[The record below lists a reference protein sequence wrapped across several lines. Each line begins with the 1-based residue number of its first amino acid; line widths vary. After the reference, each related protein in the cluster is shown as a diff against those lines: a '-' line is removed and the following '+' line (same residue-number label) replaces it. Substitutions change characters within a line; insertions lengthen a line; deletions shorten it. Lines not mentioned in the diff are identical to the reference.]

1 MEKGVDISHQNAEH
15 ASLSLALV
23 SSSTKW
29 RRAELSVLRQNL
41 LDYGKA
47 AWYSD
52 EPGLTLGLGVTEDSC
67 PDVIAILFRT
77 YPFYHDRA
85 SRRAVQECLEVLLVN
100 PSYAGSVPLL
110 FKAFNRE
117 ASKHG
122 LAPSNAF
129 VLVEWGS
136 IFLQHCFGTQE
147 PWNSYGKDLV
157 VSHAQILE
165 VCCSSGVRPGV
176 KQSALVVTRRA
187 LRKVLGSNSGGD
199 ATVDSVVTLLA
210 TRSQPL
216 GFRSAVFLGVVAGV
230 CARLPSK
237 RPILEHQKGH
247 YYSFY
252 TREIIASRFKV
263 PKHVVIGLN
272 DFFANFTTIDD
283 LSQDV
288 VPAMEKALLRAPE
301 VILDDLISPLVKSL
315 SLAIDLTQ
323 LLSEHLLKP
332 LLSNIKS
339 QNVAI
344 RNGAMSAFTVLISR
358 CKDET
363 YLERITDDI
372 LLPLSTSKLAGAEQ
386 RTLHARMLTLL
397 PWQSSRTE
405 TICTSLAAIIT
416 KEPNEGAL
424 GTETAALTQQYSL
437 IATSGFE
444 IGSKAK
450 TSITDVFCNGLSD
463 KRAATRKTWAL
474 RVGDLLW
481 LLKGQV
487 GDSPETVQLVEALVP
502 QALQIFDEA
511 ALSPQAAAQS
521 GLAVAAYVV
530 TALWNDLLSMVKDD
544 AVEAAIHKAKVYDRV
559 LTPSPKSSILL
570 NHRIYTKLSAKED
583 YTWLI
588 RALVACSGDLANV
601 GSTSAAG
608 DAWVQVFLYLISAT
622 DIPSDIQKHAIA
634 ALTQVYLTDPA
645 AVAGAVVQGLWSW
658 LRSVEMGNKDTAAA
672 AVQTGNTRLYTAVR
686 SICPPPRMR
695 QPGIGDV
702 DIDVLQ
708 AQLIN
713 MLVLCRPEILPRVN
727 WIEMCL
733 RMGQDP
739 GAVVRAKAV
748 QCVKKVD
755 HFLIVDG
762 STTFSTMVQLAAHN
776 TAAELA
782 FVAPDIITP
791 LLLERI
797 ERDLVADRVKA
808 FGPTDIAIARTPE
821 GTVCVDVL
829 STKVQH
835 RALDKN
841 TKDYDTMK
849 WEEEV
854 RTQLAQKKGQERKL
868 TAEEKAKVNAQLIK
882 EAGIRSKVL
891 ELERRLKRGLGF
903 INSLATGPPTE
914 ADMWMGPCLKALLEV
929 ITAGARLL
937 VGNAADE
944 SYLSCSNLVSP
955 RLGSLRR
962 FVGVATLRGLGSSH
976 LPSHLEQEPL
986 GGMSMTIAR
995 TDACANMFLDLVTRI
1010 LYRLRF
1016 ASEQRP
1022 FDSVSLGYLL
1032 PLAFIVIQKG
1042 GVGHSG
1048 ADEVD
1053 EQVTL
1058 ALEFL
1063 SFHTDAC
1070 KHLNIP
1076 CHVSATLLAYRLAD
1090 SH

>member
-1 MEKGVDISHQNAEH
+1 MV
-15 ASLSLALV
+15 
-23 SSSTKW
+23 
-29 RRAELSVLRQNL
+29 
-41 LDYGKA
+41 
-47 AWYSD
+47 
-52 EPGLTLGLGVTEDSC
+52 
-67 PDVIAILFRT
+67 AILFRT

-100 PSYAGSVPLL
+100 PSCVDSVPLL
-110 FKAFNRE
+110 FKTFNRE
-117 ASKHG
+117 ASKQG

-136 IFLQHCFGTQE
+136 IFLLHCSRTKE
-147 PWNSYGKDLV
+147 SWNRYGKELV
-157 VSHAQILE
+157 LSHAHILE
-165 VCCSSGVRPGV
+165 VCCSLGVRPSV
-176 KQSALVVTRRA
+176 KQSACVVTRRA
-187 LRKVLGSNSGGD
+187 LRRVLGSNNDGNAIVGSI
-199 ATVDSVVTLLA
+199 VTLLTA
-210 TRSQPL
+210 KSQPL
-216 GFRSAVFLGVVAGV
+216 GFRSAVFLGVLAGV
-230 CARLPSK
+230 CARLPTRRS
-237 RPILEHQKGH
+237 ILEHQKGH

-252 TREIIASRFKV
+252 AREIIGSRSKV
-263 PKHVVIGLN
+263 PKHVVTGLA
-272 DFFANFTTIDD
+272 DFFADFTTNDD
-283 LSQDV
+283 LRQEV
-288 VPAMEKALLRAPE
+288 VPAIEKALLRAPE
-301 VILDDLISPLVKSL
+301 VVLDDLISPLVESL
-315 SLAIDLTQ
+315 PLAIDLTQ

-344 RNGAMSAFTVLISR
+344 RNGAMSAFTVLSSR
-358 CKDET
+358 CKDQK
-363 YLERITDDI
+363 YLEPITDDI
-372 LLPLSTSKLAGAEQ
+372 LLPLSTSKLAGVEQ
-386 RTLHARMLTLL
+386 RTLHARMLSLL

-405 TICTSLAAIIT
+405 TICTSLAAIVT

-424 GTETAALTQQYSL
+424 GAETVALTQQYSL
-437 IATSGFE
+437 IVTSGFG
-444 IGSKAK
+444 IDSKAM

-474 RVGDLLW
+474 RAGDLLW
-481 LLKGQV
+481 LLKGQA
-487 GDSPETVQLVEALVP
+487 SERPATVQMVEALVP
-502 QALQIFDEA
+502 KALQIVDEA
-511 ALSPQAAAQS
+511 ALSPQAAGQS

-530 TALWNDLLSMVKDD
+530 IALWEDLLSMAKDD
-544 AVEAAIHKAKVYDRV
+544 AVKAAIQKAKVYDRV
-559 LTPSPKSSILL
+559 LTPSSKSSILL
-570 NHRIYTKLSAKED
+570 NHRIYTKISAQEE

-588 RALVACSGDLANV
+588 RALVACSGDLANI

-608 DAWVQVFLYLISAT
+608 DAWVQVFLFLISAT
-622 DIPSDIQKHAIA
+622 DIPPDIQQHAIA
-634 ALTQVYLTDPA
+634 ALTQVYVKDPA

-658 LRSVEMGNKDTAAA
+658 LRSVKMGDKDTAAA

-695 QPGIGDV
+695 RPGHGDI
-702 DIDVLQ
+702 DTDVLQ

-733 RMGQDP
+733 RVGQDP
-739 GAVVRAKAV
+739 GAVVRSKAV
-748 QCVKKVD
+748 QCVEKVD
-755 HFLIVDG
+755 HFLTVDD
-762 STTFSTMVQLAAHN
+762 STTFTAMVVLAAHN

-797 ERDLVADRVKA
+797 ERDLVAERVKS

-829 STKVQH
+829 STKGQDRV
-835 RALDKN
+835 LDKN
-841 TKDYDTMK
+841 SKDYDTMK

-854 RTQLAQKKGQERKL
+854 RNQLAQKKGQERKL
-868 TAEEKAKVNAQLIK
+868 TAEEKGKVNAQLIK

-891 ELERRLKRGLGF
+891 ELERSLKRGIGF
-903 INSLATGPPTE
+903 INSLTTGPPTE
-914 ADMWMGPCLKALLEV
+914 ADMWMGTCLKVLLDV
-929 ITAGARLL
+929 ITAGAQLL

-962 FVGVATLRGLGSSH
+962 FVGVATLRALGSSH
-976 LPSHLEQEPL
+976 LPGHLEQELL
-986 GGMSMTIAR
+986 GGMSMMLALTG
-995 TDACANMFLDLVTRI
+995 ACANGSLDLVTRI

-1022 FDSVSLGYLL
+1022 FDSVSLSYLL
-1032 PLAFIVIQKG
+1032 PLAFIVIRKG

-1063 SFHTDAC
+1063 SFHTDAR
-1070 KHLNIP
+1070 KYLDTSR
-1076 CHVSATLLAYRLAD
+1076 HVSAPLLMYTLAD
-1090 SH
+1090 SQ